1 MSTSTTNAEAA
12 GISGADRSSM
22 RVSTAFSDESE
33 TAGDAKYPEPTVTP
47 IQTPRINRN
56 SDTPS
61 TDTNYTSN
69 DTSGISYEAP
79 LAIAGLLH
87 KSSSTS
93 SSSPYSDIDHHHW
106 YHQLHFELNMQTNN
120 MAVLTYNV
128 VVAKIF
134 KKPKPTQM
142 VQDQRRNQYHINRV
156 FDETMLKGG
165 SRKSVAHSS
174 MSSGELL
181 QNLEHSYD
189 YSKSND
195 NSGNSEDTNQNQ
207 TKSTTAQQLNNQLR
221 FMNLSLKMRKTATNA
236 VTTTN

>member
-93 SSSPYSDIDHHHW
+93 SSSPILDIDHHHW

-120 MAVLTYNV
+120 MAVLT
-128 VVAKIF
+128 
-134 KKPKPTQM
+134 
-142 VQDQRRNQYHINRV
+142 QRSGGENLQETKTDADGTRSTGGTNTTSTGF
-156 FDETMLKGG
+156 FDETMLKVVLVKCC
-165 SRKSVAHSS
+165 SFFNVIW
-174 MSSGELL
+174 
-181 QNLEHSYD
+181 
-189 YSKSND
+189 
-195 NSGNSEDTNQNQ
+195 
-207 TKSTTAQQLNNQLR
+207 
-221 FMNLSLKMRKTATNA
+221 
-236 VTTTN
+236 